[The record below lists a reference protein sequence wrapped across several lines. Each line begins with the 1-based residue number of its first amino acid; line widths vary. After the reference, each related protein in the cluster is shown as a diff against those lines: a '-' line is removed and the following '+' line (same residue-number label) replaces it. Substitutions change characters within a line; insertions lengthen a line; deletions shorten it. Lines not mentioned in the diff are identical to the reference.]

1 MAIYRFEI
9 RTVSKGKRA
18 SAVAAAAYRHG
29 VRMTIAASGTVKGF
43 TERRAGLHHEE
54 ITVPEDAPQWVNER
68 YLSVPVAAASERL
81 WNDVEARETAS
92 KNYMSQWAQYARSAE
107 IALPCELTLALN
119 IDLVRAFAST
129 AFAAR
134 GMVVD
139 WVVRGTAENPHA
151 QLLVTTR
158 NLGADGFTKKNALW
172 NKVGLLRAWRA
183 EWANF
188 ANSALADA
196 GVDAR
201 IDHRSLAE
209 QGIGLEPVNYHLAT
223 AAHAEAAGALAREK
237 EAALAARARN
247 EARLMDDPTL
257 ILAVV
262 KAQKSRVGLQ
272 DVVSA
277 LRVYIPES
285 SEDQIGALAA
295 AAMSAREQ
303 EQFSSGLPRP

>member
-29 VRMTIAASGTVKGF
+29 VRMTIAASGTVKDF

-54 ITVPEDAPQWVNER
+54 ITAPEDAPKWVIER
-68 YLSVPVAAASERL
+68 YLSAPVAAASERL
-81 WNDVEARETAS
+81 WNDVEVREGRSTRHQTS
-92 KNYMSQWAQYARSAE
+92 QYARSVE
-107 IALPCELTLALN
+107 VALPCELTLAPN

-151 QLLVTTR
+151 QLLMTTR
-158 NLGADGFTKKNALW
+158 SLGADGFARKNVLW
-172 NKVGLLRAWRA
+172 NKVGLLRTWRA
-183 EWANF
+183 EWAEF

-262 KAQKSRVGLQ
+262 KARKSRVGLQ